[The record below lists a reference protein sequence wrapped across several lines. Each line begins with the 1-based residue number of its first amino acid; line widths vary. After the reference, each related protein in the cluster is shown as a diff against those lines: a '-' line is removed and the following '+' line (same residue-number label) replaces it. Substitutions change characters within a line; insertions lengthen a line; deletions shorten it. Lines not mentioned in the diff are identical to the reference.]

1 MYLAIPDKRAL
12 SYTDACWLE
21 PELWDLQLAAEATV
35 IAAPAPLVAA
45 AILAPMTKY
54 SPAIFV
60 PVTAG
65 SMNSSHLSPV
75 VGLVVV
81 AVSVVKP
88 VTAPKPDRSVLVE
101 GTRRLDASLKSSA

>member
-1 MYLAIPDKRAL
+1 M

-21 PELWDLQLAAEATV
+21 PELWDLQAFAAATV
-35 IAAPAPLVAA
+35 IAAPAPPAAA
-45 AILAPMTKY
+45 AILAPMRKY

-75 VGLVVV
+75 LGSVVV

-88 VTAPKPDRSVLVE
+88 ETAPKPDRSVLVE
-101 GTRRLDASLKSSA
+101 GTRRLDVSA